1 MRFHR
6 GKDLTHPERKRPAGP
21 TRPHRQAGT
30 EVGYR
35 VGVDIGGSFTD
46 FAVFDEDTRTL
57 QSLKVFS
64 RPDEPGA
71 EVMEGIRLL
80 HERHGIPPEAITY
93 FTHGTTVG
101 VNTVIQRRGLRLA
114 LFTTEH
120 FRDVLEVARLKIPD
134 MYNIL
139 SKRPSPLV
147 PRDLVFGIPGRL
159 QADGVELQP
168 LDEDAAVAA
177 ARQAVANGA
186 EAVVI
191 SFLHAYRNPAHE
203 RAAKR
208 AVEHAMPGL
217 PVFCSAETW
226 PIIREYERTITA
238 AIGAYVQPRVAH
250 YLGSLQQALKDAG
263 VPAEPRLT
271 KSNGGVMT
279 AEQGKQQCVQ
289 MILSGTASGVI
300 GASHVA
306 AVCGIPRCLSLDIG
320 GTSADVA
327 VILDGQPQ
335 YGVGER
341 IGDFQIFIPSV
352 SVSSIGEG
360 GGSIAWVDP
369 LGVLKVGPE
378 SAGSRPGPACYGRGG
393 TRATI
398 TDAFAACGL
407 VGLATL
413 GYAAVTIDQERART
427 VVGALAN
434 TLGRTTEETAE
445 AIIRIAVSGMF
456 QDTSGLVSRFGIDPR
471 EFACLAFGGAG
482 PMMACFL
489 ARELRM
495 PEVVV
500 PPTPGVLSA
509 LGGLIADLKS
519 DFIRT
524 VYVELDA
531 AAGPGIEAAYK
542 ELAAEAEAWLR
553 HDQGYGGPAT
563 VTRSAE
569 MRYRGQSFE
578 IDTPVPDGA
587 DCRAMVDAFHTAHRR
602 VYGHADPHAPVQA
615 IALRVVISGTVQKP
629 DFPRLPLE
637 PGPAVPDSHAPVWLD
652 GAMCEAAVFRR
663 AALRAGQHFA
673 GPAVVVQD
681 DCTTVVPAGCTARVD
696 EYLNLRI
703 AMP

>member
-1 MRFHR
+1 M
-6 GKDLTHPERKRPAGP
+6 GC
-21 TRPHRQAGT
+21 
-30 EVGYR
+30 R

-46 FAVFDEDTRTL
+46 FAVFDETTKSL

-80 HERHGIPPEAITY
+80 GERYGIAPGTITY

-101 VNTVIQRRGLRLA
+101 INTVIQRKGLRLA
-114 LFTTEH
+114 LFTTQH

-134 MYNIL
+134 MYNLL
-139 SKRPSPLV
+139 SKRPPPLIT
-147 PRDLVFGIPGRL
+147 RDLVFGIPGRL
-159 QADGVELQP
+159 GADGAELAP
-168 LDEDAAVAA
+168 LDEDAVADAASRAVEA
-177 ARQAVANGA
+177 GA

-203 RAAKR
+203 LAAKAAVRRAA
-208 AVEHAMPGL
+208 PGL
-217 PVFCSAETW
+217 QVFCSSETW
-226 PIIREYERTITA
+226 PIIREYERTITT

-250 YLGSLQQALKDAG
+250 YLGSLQQALRDAG

-279 AEQGKQQCVQ
+279 AEQGKQDCVQ

-306 AVCGIPRCLSLDIG
+306 ATCGVPRCMSLDIG

-327 VILDGQPQ
+327 VIIDGQPQ

-360 GGSIAWVDP
+360 GGSIAWVDR

-393 TRATI
+393 MRATI

-407 VGLATL
+407 IGLSTL
-413 GYAAVTIDQERART
+413 GYAAVTIDQDRAR
-427 VVGALAN
+427 AAMQELADK
-434 TLGRTTEETAE
+434 LGRSVEQTAE
-445 AIIRIAVSGMF
+445 AIIGIAVSGMF
-456 QDTSGLVSRFGIDPR
+456 QEVSGLVSRFGIDPR

-495 PEVVV
+495 QEVVV

-524 VYVELDA
+524 VYVELGDA
-531 AAGPGIEAAYK
+531 SAAGIERAYA
-542 ELAAEAEAWLR
+542 ELAARAEDWLR
-553 HDQGYGGPAT
+553 RDQGYQGPFTLA
-563 VTRSAE
+563 RSAE
-569 MRYRGQSFE
+569 LRYRGQSFE

-587 DCRAMVDAFHTAHRR
+587 GWREIAEGFHAAHRR
-602 VYGHADPHAPVQA
+602 VYGHADPHAPIQA

-629 DFPRLPLE
+629 DFPRFPLT
-637 PGPAVPDSHAPVWLD
+637 PGPAPEAGRADVWLD
-652 GAMCEAAVFRR
+652 GAMTSAAVHRR
-663 AALRAGQHFA
+663 ADLRAGQTFA

-681 DCTTVVPAGCTARVD
+681 DCTTVIPAGFAARVD
-696 EYLNLRI
+696 EYANLRI
-703 AMP
+703 AST

>member
-1 MRFHR
+1 M
-6 GKDLTHPERKRPAGP
+6 
-21 TRPHRQAGT
+21 
-30 EVGYR
+30 GYR

-46 FAVFDEDTRTL
+46 FAVFDETTKSL

-71 EVMEGIRLL
+71 EVMEGVRLL
-80 HERHGIPPEAITY
+80 QERYGIPAEAITY

-101 VNTVIQRRGLRLA
+101 INTVIQRRGLTLA

-134 MYNIL
+134 MYNLL
-139 SKRPSPLV
+139 SKRPPPLIT
-147 PRDLVFGIPGRL
+147 RDLVFGIPGRL
-159 QADGVELQP
+159 RADGSELQP
-168 LDEDAAVAA
+168 LDEAAVAA
-177 ARQAVANGA
+177 SVQRAVAAGA
-186 EAVVI
+186 EAIVI

-203 RAAKR
+203 LAAKAAAER
-208 AVEHAMPGL
+208 TAPGL
-217 PVFCSAETW
+217 PVFCSSETW

-250 YLGSLQQALKDAG
+250 YLGSLQAALRRAG

-279 AEQGKQQCVQ
+279 AEQGKRDCVQ

-306 AVCGIPRCLSLDIG
+306 AICGLPRCMSLDIG

-360 GGSIAWVDP
+360 GGSIAWVDR

-393 TRATI
+393 TRPTI

-407 VGLATL
+407 IGLSTL
-413 GYAAVTIDQERART
+413 GYAAVTIDQDRARAAIAT
-427 VVGALAN
+427 LAEP
-434 TLGRTTEETAE
+434 LGRTVEETAE

-456 QDTSGLVSRFGIDPR
+456 QEVSGLVSRFGIDPR
-471 EFACLAFGGAG
+471 QFACLAFGGAG

-495 PEVVV
+495 EEVVV

-524 VYVELDA
+524 VYVELGEGSAAEIA
-531 AAGPGIEAAYK
+531 AAYQALTER
-542 ELAAEAEAWLR
+542 AERWLR
-553 HDQGYGGPAT
+553 DEQHYAGPFT

-569 MRYRGQSFE
+569 LRYRGQSFE

-587 DCRAMVDAFHTAHRR
+587 DWRGIAESFHAAHRR
-602 VYGHADPHAPVQA
+602 VYGHADPHAPIQA
-615 IALRVVISGTVQKP
+615 IALRVVISGTVEKP
-629 DFPRLPLE
+629 EFPRFALE
-637 PGPAVPDSHAPVWLD
+637 PGVAAPAGSAEVWLD
-652 GAMCEAAVFRR
+652 GGACTASVYRR
-663 AALRAGQHFA
+663 ADLRAGQHFA
-673 GPAVVVQD
+673 GPSVVLQD
-681 DCTTVVPAGCTARVD
+681 DCTTVIPAGFTARVD
-696 EYLNLRI
+696 EYANLRI
-703 AMP
+703 AQT